1 MKPFFLL
8 AALLV
13 SGAAAAQ
20 QPAAPAPVA
29 AAPSVIKWQQT
40 SQQFGSIKQGVPVT
54 ATFRFTNTGRVPVLL
69 TNVQGSCGC
78 TVPAW
83 SHEPVAP
90 GKSSVV
96 SATFNAAHPGAFTKT
111 VTVTTSADTAGP
123 QVLTLQGTVLESP
136 AAVAQQ

>member
-1 MKPFFLL
+1 MKPFFFL

-20 QPAAPAPVA
+20 QPATPVAA
-29 AAPSVIKWQQT
+29 AAPSVLKWQQT
-40 SQQFGSIKQGVPVT
+40 TQQFGSIKQGVPVT
-54 ATFRFTNTGRVPVLL
+54 ATFRFTNKGKVPVLL

-83 SHEPVAP
+83 SHEPVGP

-96 SATFNAAHPGAFTKT
+96 SATFNAAHPGAFLKT

-123 QVLTLQGTVLESP
+123 QVLTLQGTVLKAP